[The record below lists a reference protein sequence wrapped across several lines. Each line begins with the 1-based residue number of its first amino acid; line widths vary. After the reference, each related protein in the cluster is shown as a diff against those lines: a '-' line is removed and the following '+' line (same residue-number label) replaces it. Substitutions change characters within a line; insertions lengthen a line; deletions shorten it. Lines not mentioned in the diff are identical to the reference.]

1 MSGTFLVQN
10 GHTIRAIAGDFG
22 KNATLEGAGGGG
34 ASGAVDCGSNGPSG
48 CANGTIMIVAA
59 GGGGGDEFPGLGG
72 SSNVGSG
79 EGGAKGGN
87 PDHPSDWGGGGG
99 GENSDGD
106 GFPPPSTNG
115 GEGGKKISLTG
126 LAAGGAGSGNQVP
139 NNGGSGMGGGG
150 GGGDYGAGGG
160 GGHTGGDGGNGAPAG
175 SFNSGDEQ
183 ANADGTDGYVFPA
196 GSPPA
201 GISGTVT
208 VICLAALPVEL
219 VNFVA
224 LLPKNGGVQLL
235 WETASEKN
243 NRGFDVERSADGR
256 SWTSLDFV
264 SGHGT
269 TALPHKYSFFDEHP
283 LEGVNYYRL
292 KQWDTDGRFEFT
304 PIVIA
309 DVRANSQHFDVF
321 PNPSAD
327 GNITFRLVSRQEGN
341 GLLEIYDW
349 AGYKVYKEALQLP
362 EGTLAWPVDLAT
374 FPRGTYTSR
383 LELADGTVLFQKIVL
398 H

>member
-1 MSGTFLVQN
+1 MEDGATYLNTGTWADLIFFPPSVLTAPKEQAIVELDAFLTDMEVGRLDRWIKQRPTYAWLSQD
-10 GHTIRAIAGDFG
+10 GDRTVDRRLCWYGRASDNPFDPGNIIDPADDME
-22 KNATLEGAGGGG
+22 K
-34 ASGAVDCGSNGPSG
+34 GAVNALLKSLEEPPV
-48 CANGTIMIVAA
+48 GT
-59 GGGGGDEFPGLGG
+59 
-72 SSNVGSG
+72 
-79 EGGAKGGN
+79 
-87 PDHPSDWGGGGG
+87 
-99 GENSDGD
+99 
-106 GFPPPSTNG
+106 
-115 GEGGKKISLTG
+115 TG
-126 LAAGGAGSGNQVP
+126 RWLIPMLLSELAASHPKVRLVVVDAMTYAANLRSLEPLIAERSIVLVK
-139 NNGGSGMGGGG
+139 
-150 GGGDYGAGGG
+150 GDINDA
-160 GGHTGGDGGNGAPAG
+160 ALMR
-175 SFNSGDEQ
+175 S
-183 ANADGTDGYVFPA
+183 
-196 GSPPA
+196 
-201 GISGTVT
+201 
-208 VICLAALPVEL
+208 LAALPVEL

-383 LELADGTVLFQKIVL
+383 LELADGTILFQKIVL